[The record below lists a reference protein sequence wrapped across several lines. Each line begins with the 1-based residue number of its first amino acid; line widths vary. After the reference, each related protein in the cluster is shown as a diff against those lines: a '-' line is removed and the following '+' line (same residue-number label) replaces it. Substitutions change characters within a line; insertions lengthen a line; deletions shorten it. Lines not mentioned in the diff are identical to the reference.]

1 MNFPF
6 VFLQTFYRETI
17 NASKMSKTMT
27 LKSEQN
33 LFMPNFSTKNSDDPD
48 EEINSSNNMSVISQW
63 DKLPSADSE
72 PDESFSEMKPTKV
85 IYQKVLTRKLGGKLA
100 EERGYQNV
108 KILLSDSLV
117 IQSCYDKRS

>member
-17 NASKMSKTMT
+17 NASKMSKPLT

-85 IYQKVLTRKLGGKLA
+85 IYQRVLATKQRQGN
-100 EERGYQNV
+100 QTV
-108 KILLSDSLV
+108 KIFRPFLF
-117 IQSCYDKRS
+117 

>member
-1 MNFPF
+1 
-6 VFLQTFYRETI
+6 
-17 NASKMSKTMT
+17 MSKPLT

-85 IYQKVLTRKLGGKLA
+85 IYQRVLTTKPLKVSWFQSG
-100 EERGYQNV
+100 
-108 KILLSDSLV
+108 LLVSSNLPKN
-117 IQSCYDKRS
+117 QQFFFPGFLP

>member
-85 IYQKVLTRKLGGKLA
+85 IYQRVLTTKPLEDREFPICLH
-100 EERGYQNV
+100 
-108 KILLSDSLV
+108 IFSS
-117 IQSCYDKRS
+117 

>member
-1 MNFPF
+1 MNLPF

-17 NASKMSKTMT
+17 NASRMSKPLT

-85 IYQKVLTRKLGGKLA
+85 IYQRVLTTKHLEDR
-100 EERGYQNV
+100 EFEFV
-108 KILLSDSLV
+108 
-117 IQSCYDKRS
+117 